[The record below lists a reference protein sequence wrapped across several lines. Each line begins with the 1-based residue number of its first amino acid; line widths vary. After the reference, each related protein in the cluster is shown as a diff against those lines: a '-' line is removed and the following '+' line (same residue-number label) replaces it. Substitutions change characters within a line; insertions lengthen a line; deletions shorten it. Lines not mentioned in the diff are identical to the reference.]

1 MFFRLFLISAI
12 IFLNSIKTI
21 GQQYEQAYCFG
32 YEIGALGFISKQN
45 APDMFNQYN
54 SLTIAYFGDL
64 RNGIRTGLD
73 YATELEGTD
82 NSFII
87 PIYYAYRSQP
97 RLEKRVVETFSDLL
111 YAVFPSRFEIN
122 VGPSFGYFAKSK
134 KSITDNEFRVQ
145 REVLFSINAGI
156 RPSFQIWRFNLGVN
170 LNVGY
175 IPTKNFRYYST
186 NEYENGLTTKWIVH
200 IGGYLTYAF
209 DM

>member
-1 MFFRLFLISAI
+1 MLFKFFLISAI
-12 IFLNSIKTI
+12 IIFNSIKTI

-45 APDMFNQYN
+45 APDMFSQYN

-73 YATELEGTD
+73 YTTELEGAD
-82 NSFII
+82 NSFIF

-97 RLEKRVVETFSDLL
+97 RIEKRVVEKFSDLL
-111 YAVFPSRFEIN
+111 YIIFPSRFEIN
-122 VGPSFGYFAKSK
+122 VGTNLGYFTKSK
-134 KSITDNEFRVQ
+134 NAISDSEFRVR
-145 REVLFSINAGI
+145 REVLFSINAGL

-175 IPTKNFRYYST
+175 IPTKNFRYYSI
-186 NEYENGLTTKWIVH
+186 NEYENGLTTNWMLH

-209 DM
+209 DI